1 MRKDES
7 YEATIKDA
15 LFLENPENDE
25 IFEVSKS
32 LCQKNL
38 QKSKQQDHIETIYAD
53 LYSTVNLE
61 Y

>member
-1 MRKDES
+1 MKRR
-7 YEATIKDA
+7 YPI
-15 LFLENPENDE
+15 LNDE